1 MKQVH
6 QPHDIK
12 IYAKGANRDLDD
24 ELMALAEGQY
34 IDACNMRTNPMDGD
48 NSAAK
53 KIKGEIELYPN
64 VDNRCNIGTGLPLT
78 TTYESIGV
86 VEINRYIVEF
96 WADAAEVEPSLIR
109 INGKIVLMSADF
121 PIQAKYP
128 LQIAKNESCIGGEVY
143 ITDYN
148 VIPMIFNV
156 KDLLINSGIDVGS
169 DSGSCTTKYFEE
181 FNLARHRR

>member
-6 QPHDIK
+6 QPHDIRM
-12 IYAKGANRDLDD
+12 YAKGANRDLDD

-48 NSAAK
+48 NSSAK
-53 KIKGEIELYPN
+53 KIKGEVSLYPN
-64 VDNRCNIGTGLPLT
+64 IDNRCNIGTGLPLST
-78 TTYESIGV
+78 SYECIGV
-86 VEINRYIVEF
+86 SEINRNIVEF
-96 WADAAEVEPSLIR
+96 WADAAEVDPSFIR
-109 INGKIVLMSADF
+109 VNGQIVLMSDEF

-148 VIPMIFNV
+148 VTPMIFNI
-156 KDLLINSGIDVGS
+156 KDLLLNSGIDVG
-169 DSGSCTTKYFEE
+169 T
-181 FNLARHRR
+181 